1 MTGYLKLKS
10 IENELY
16 ESEYLNELENK
27 KAFISRMQYH
37 ICKYYYKF
45 LAKIK
50 YYLNIITVKQVYNAY
65 ILILPLKSISENN
78 RMKKCINNVQ
88 KIIKQYNIQTL
99 VIEEKL
105 KKNPVIGQMIQNEE
119 KKVHILDGRG
129 VMPYLVKEIFEFLL
143 EKYNTKLEMEDLCIC
158 VKEYKPLYIDNILHL
173 LHYCKNINIITKNIK
188 QFQTLADK
196 IEEKENIIITVT
208 NNKKKSLKKSKLI
221 VNFDFEEE
229 ELKKYTIFRE
239 AIILTINENG
249 FYESSTYSG
258 IQIRNVEIDTSEDIK
273 EFFSKYNLLE
283 GCSLTTLYESL
294 MNKKENFEQIK
305 SRMEAD
311 EIRIIKLYGKNG
323 ILWKLYEF
331 SWQIFKNLVY

>member
-273 EFFSKYNLLE
+273 EFFSKYNLLK

-323 ILWKLYEF
+323 IL
-331 SWQIFKNLVY
+331 

>member
-1 MTGYLKLKS
+1 MIGYLKLKS
-10 IENELY
+10 TENELY
-16 ESEYLNELENK
+16 KSEYLNELENK
-27 KAFISRMQYH
+27 KTFISRIQYH
-37 ICKYYYKF
+37 VCKYYYKF

-273 EFFSKYNLLE
+273 EFFSKYDLLE

-294 MNKKENFEQIK
+294 MNKEENFEQIK

-323 ILWKLYEF
+323 IL
-331 SWQIFKNLVY
+331 

>member
-258 IQIRNVEIDTSEDIK
+258 IQIRNVEIE
-273 EFFSKYNLLE
+273 
-283 GCSLTTLYESL
+283 
-294 MNKKENFEQIK
+294 NK
-305 SRMEAD
+305 
-311 EIRIIKLYGKNG
+311 
-323 ILWKLYEF
+323 
-331 SWQIFKNLVY
+331 

>member
-1 MTGYLKLKS
+1 MIGYLKLKS
-10 IENELY
+10 TENELY

-27 KAFISRMQYH
+27 KTFISRIQYH
-37 ICKYYYKF
+37 VCKYYYKF

-143 EKYNTKLEMEDLCIC
+143 EKYNTSEATFTDVETCVASLYKEKPKVVVKRVACIC
-158 VKEYKPLYIDNILHL
+158 YI
-173 LHYCKNINIITKNIK
+173 
-188 QFQTLADK
+188 
-196 IEEKENIIITVT
+196 
-208 NNKKKSLKKSKLI
+208 I
-221 VNFDFEEE
+221 VR
-229 ELKKYTIFRE
+229 T
-239 AIILTINENG
+239 
-249 FYESSTYSG
+249 
-258 IQIRNVEIDTSEDIK
+258 
-273 EFFSKYNLLE
+273 
-283 GCSLTTLYESL
+283 
-294 MNKKENFEQIK
+294 
-305 SRMEAD
+305 
-311 EIRIIKLYGKNG
+311 
-323 ILWKLYEF
+323 
-331 SWQIFKNLVY
+331 

>member
-99 VIEEKL
+99 VIEEKYYVSKFEDAEDIVKQL
-105 KKNPVIGQMIQNEE
+105 K
-119 KKVHILDGRG
+119 D
-129 VMPYLVKEIFEFLL
+129 KESTNSDKITIL

-323 ILWKLYEF
+323 IL
-331 SWQIFKNLVY
+331 